1 MALTVSEAIAQRRAT
16 RQYKD
21 APIPDET
28 LDLIVNNALEAPSAF
43 NAQMRDLVVVRDQA
57 VKQAIFD
64 ASGQQQFLDAP
75 VVFVVVGRS
84 EVVPEDAEE
93 ILGAELTEK
102 VRGFNGSAS
111 AAKLREIGIRD
122 AMLVAGFLLL
132 AAQEQGLSTSPTT
145 GWNEDGVKKAIG
157 LEGRDD
163 RSIALV
169 IAAGYADEDPEH
181 PGRAM
186 SRRVDDKYSSPL
198 NLLKSPMFHVKHR
211 V

>member
-28 LDLIVNNALEAPSAF
+28 LDLIVDNALEAPSAF

-93 ILGAELTEK
+93 ILGVELTEK

-157 LEGRDD
+157 LEARDD

-169 IAAGYADEDPEH
+169 IAAGYADEHPEH
-181 PGRAM
+181 PGRAIN
-186 SRRVDDKYSSPL
+186 RRVDDKY
-198 NLLKSPMFHVKHR
+198 
-211 V
+211 

>member
-1 MALTVSEAIAQRRAT
+1 MPLSVTEAIDQRRAT
-16 RQYKD
+16 RKFKSQPLSK
-21 APIPDET
+21 EV
-28 LDLIVNNALEAPSAF
+28 LDRVVRNALEAPSAF
-43 NAQMRDLVVVRDQA
+43 NAQMRDLVVVQDQS

-84 EVVPEDAEE
+84 GVVPEDAEE
-93 ILGAELTEK
+93 ILGADLTEK
-102 VRGFNGSAS
+102 VRGFNGNAS

-145 GWNEDGVKKAIG
+145 GWNEEGVKKAIG
-157 LEGRDD
+157 LEGRED

-169 IAAGYADEDPEH
+169 IAAGYADEEPVH
-181 PGRAM
+181 PGRALN
-186 SRRVDDKYSSPL
+186 RRVDDRY
-198 NLLKSPMFHVKHR
+198 
-211 V
+211 

>member
-1 MALTVSEAIAQRRAT
+1 MSLTVTEAISSRRAT
-16 RQYKD
+16 RRYTDQ
-21 APIPDET
+21 AVPTEI
-28 LDLIVNNALEAPSAF
+28 LDRVVENALEAPSAF
-43 NAQMRDLVVVRDQA
+43 NAQMRDLVVVQDQA

-84 EVVPEDAEE
+84 EVVPDDAEE
-93 ILGAELTEK
+93 VLGAELTEK

-111 AAKLREIGIRD
+111 PEKLREIGIRD

-132 AAQEQGLSTSPTT
+132 AEQGLATSPTT
-145 GWNEDGVKKAIG
+145 GWNEEGVKKAIG

-169 IAAGYADEDPEH
+169 VAAGYAKEEPTH
-181 PGRAM
+181 PGRAVN
-186 SRRVDDKYSSPL
+186 RRVDNHY
-198 NLLKSPMFHVKHR
+198 
-211 V
+211 

>member
-111 AAKLREIGIRD
+111 VSYTHLT
-122 AMLVAGFLLL
+122 L
-132 AAQEQGLSTSPTT
+132 PT
-145 GWNEDGVKKAIG
+145 N
-157 LEGRDD
+157 
-163 RSIALV
+163 
-169 IAAGYADEDPEH
+169 
-181 PGRAM
+181 
-186 SRRVDDKYSSPL
+186 
-198 NLLKSPMFHVKHR
+198 
-211 V
+211 

>member
-1 MALTVSEAIAQRRAT
+1 MTLTVTEAISNRRAT
-16 RQYKD
+16 RKYKNQ
-21 APIPDET
+21 AIPVEILNRVVD
-28 LDLIVNNALEAPSAF
+28 NALEAPSAF
-43 NAQMRDLVVVRDQA
+43 NAQMRDLVVIHDEA

-93 ILGAELTEK
+93 VLGAELTEK

-132 AAQEQGLSTSPTT
+132 AAQEQGLATSPTT
-145 GWNEDGVKKAIG
+145 GWNEEGVKKAIG

-169 IAAGYADEDPEH
+169 VAAGYADEEPVH
-181 PGRAM
+181 PGRAEN
-186 SRRVDDKYSSPL
+186 RRVDNHY
-198 NLLKSPMFHVKHR
+198 
-211 V
+211 

>member
-64 ASGQQQFLDAP
+64 ASGQQQFFDAP

-181 PGRAM
+181 PGRAI
-186 SRRVDDKYSSPL
+186 SRRVDDKY
-198 NLLKSPMFHVKHR
+198 
-211 V
+211 

>member
-1 MALTVSEAIAQRRAT
+1 MSLTVTEAISSRRAT
-16 RQYKD
+16 RRYTDQ
-21 APIPDET
+21 AVPTEI
-28 LDLIVNNALEAPSAF
+28 LDRVVENALEAPSAF
-43 NAQMRDLVVVRDQA
+43 NAQMRDLVVVQDQA

-84 EVVPEDAEE
+84 EVVPDDAEE
-93 ILGAELTEK
+93 VLGAELTEK

-111 AAKLREIGIRD
+111 PEKLREIGIRD

-132 AAQEQGLSTSPTT
+132 AAQEQGLATSPTT
-145 GWNEDGVKKAIG
+145 GWNEEGVKKAIG

-169 IAAGYADEDPEH
+169 VAAGYAKEEPTH
-181 PGRAM
+181 PGRAVN
-186 SRRVDDKYSSPL
+186 RRVDNHY
-198 NLLKSPMFHVKHR
+198 
-211 V
+211 

>member
-181 PGRAM
+181 PGRAI
-186 SRRVDDKYSSPL
+186 SRRVDDRY
-198 NLLKSPMFHVKHR
+198 
-211 V
+211 

>member
-64 ASGQQQFLDAP
+64 ASGQQQFFDAP

-157 LEGRDD
+157 LEARDD

-169 IAAGYADEDPEH
+169 IAAGYADEHPEH
-181 PGRAM
+181 PGRAIN
-186 SRRVDDKYSSPL
+186 RRVDDKY
-198 NLLKSPMFHVKHR
+198 
-211 V
+211 

>member
-169 IAAGYADEDPEH
+169 IAAGYADDDPEH
-181 PGRAM
+181 PGRAI
-186 SRRVDDKYSSPL
+186 SRRVDDKY
-198 NLLKSPMFHVKHR
+198 
-211 V
+211 

>member
-1 MALTVSEAIAQRRAT
+1 MSLTVTEAISTRRAT
-16 RQYKD
+16 RQYTD
-21 APIPDET
+21 QAIPAEV
-28 LDLIVNNALEAPSAF
+28 LDRVVENALEAPSAF
-43 NAQMRDLVVVRDQA
+43 NAQMRDLVVVQDQA

-84 EVVPEDAEE
+84 EVVPDDAEE
-93 ILGAELTEK
+93 VLGAELTEK

-111 AAKLREIGIRD
+111 PEKLREIGIRD

-132 AAQEQGLSTSPTT
+132 AAQEQGLATSPTT
-145 GWNEDGVKKAIG
+145 GWNEEGVKKAIG

-169 IAAGYADEDPEH
+169 VAAGYANEEPAH
-181 PGRAM
+181 PGRAVN
-186 SRRVDDKYSSPL
+186 RRVTNHY
-198 NLLKSPMFHVKHR
+198 
-211 V
+211 

>member
-1 MALTVSEAIAQRRAT
+1 MSLSVTEAISSRRAT
-16 RQYKD
+16 RRYTDQ
-21 APIPDET
+21 AIPTEI
-28 LDLIVNNALEAPSAF
+28 LDRVVENALEAPSAF
-43 NAQMRDLVVVRDQA
+43 NAQMRDLVVVQDQA

-84 EVVPEDAEE
+84 EVVPDDAEE
-93 ILGAELTEK
+93 VLGAELTEK

-111 AAKLREIGIRD
+111 PEKLREIGIRD

-132 AAQEQGLSTSPTT
+132 AAQEQGLATSPTT
-145 GWNEDGVKKAIG
+145 GWNEEGVKKAIG

-169 IAAGYADEDPEH
+169 VAAGYAKEEPTH
-181 PGRAM
+181 PGRAVN
-186 SRRVDDKYSSPL
+186 RRVDNHY
-198 NLLKSPMFHVKHR
+198 
-211 V
+211 

>member
-1 MALTVSEAIAQRRAT
+1 MPLSVTEAIDQRRAT
-16 RQYKD
+16 RKFKNQ
-21 APIPDET
+21 PLSNEI
-28 LDLIVNNALEAPSAF
+28 LDRVVRNALEAPSAF
-43 NAQMRDLVVVRDQA
+43 NAQMRDLVVVRDQS
-57 VKQAIFD
+57 VKEAIFE

-93 ILGAELTEK
+93 ILGTDLTEK
-102 VRGFNGSAS
+102 VRGFNGNASAS
-111 AAKLREIGIRD
+111 KLREIGIRD

-145 GWNEDGVKKAIG
+145 GWNEEGVKKAIG

-169 IAAGYADEDPEH
+169 IAAGYADEEPVH
-181 PGRAM
+181 PGRALN
-186 SRRVDDKYSSPL
+186 RRVDDRY
-198 NLLKSPMFHVKHR
+198 
-211 V
+211 

>member
-93 ILGAELTEK
+93 ILGVELTEK

-157 LEGRDD
+157 LEARDD

-169 IAAGYADEDPEH
+169 IAAGYADEHPEH
-181 PGRAM
+181 PGRAIN
-186 SRRVDDKYSSPL
+186 RRVDDKY
-198 NLLKSPMFHVKHR
+198 
-211 V
+211 

>member
-1 MALTVSEAIAQRRAT
+1 MTLTVTEAISNRRAT
-16 RQYKD
+16 RKYKNQ
-21 APIPDET
+21 AIPVEVLNRVVD
-28 LDLIVNNALEAPSAF
+28 NALEAPSAF
-43 NAQMRDLVVVRDQA
+43 NAQMRDLVVIQDEA

-93 ILGAELTEK
+93 VLGAELTEK

-132 AAQEQGLSTSPTT
+132 AAQEQGLATSPTT
-145 GWNEDGVKKAIG
+145 GWSEEGVKKAIG

-169 IAAGYADEDPEH
+169 VAAGYADEEPVH
-181 PGRAM
+181 PGRAEN
-186 SRRVDDKYSSPL
+186 RRVDNHY
-198 NLLKSPMFHVKHR
+198 
-211 V
+211 

>member
-1 MALTVSEAIAQRRAT
+1 MPLSVTEAIDQRRAT
-16 RQYKD
+16 RKFKNQ
-21 APIPDET
+21 PLSNEI
-28 LDLIVNNALEAPSAF
+28 LDRVVRNALEAPSAF
-43 NAQMRDLVVVRDQA
+43 NAQMRDLVVVQDQS

-93 ILGAELTEK
+93 ILGTDLTEK
-102 VRGFNGSAS
+102 VRGFNGNASAS
-111 AAKLREIGIRD
+111 KLREIGIRD

-145 GWNEDGVKKAIG
+145 GWNEEGVKKAIG

-169 IAAGYADEDPEH
+169 IAAGYADEEPVH
-181 PGRAM
+181 PGRALN
-186 SRRVDDKYSSPL
+186 RRVDDRY
-198 NLLKSPMFHVKHR
+198 
-211 V
+211 

>member
-1 MALTVSEAIAQRRAT
+1 MSLTVTEAISSRRAT
-16 RQYKD
+16 RRYTYQ
-21 APIPDET
+21 AIPTEI
-28 LDLIVNNALEAPSAF
+28 LDRVVENALEAPSAF
-43 NAQMRDLVVVRDQA
+43 NAQMRDLVVVQDQA

-84 EVVPEDAEE
+84 EVVPDDAEE
-93 ILGAELTEK
+93 VLGAELTEK

-111 AAKLREIGIRD
+111 PEKLREIGIRD

-132 AAQEQGLSTSPTT
+132 AAQEQGLATSPTT
-145 GWNEDGVKKAIG
+145 GWNEEGVKKAIG

-169 IAAGYADEDPEH
+169 VAAGYAKEEPTH
-181 PGRAM
+181 PGRAVN
-186 SRRVDDKYSSPL
+186 RRVDNHY
-198 NLLKSPMFHVKHR
+198 
-211 V
+211 

>member
-1 MALTVSEAIAQRRAT
+1 MPLSVTEAIDQRRAT
-16 RQYKD
+16 RKFKNQ
-21 APIPDET
+21 PLSNEI
-28 LDLIVNNALEAPSAF
+28 LDRVVRNALEAPSAF
-43 NAQMRDLVVVRDQA
+43 NAQMRDLVVVRDQS
-57 VKQAIFD
+57 VKEAIFE

-93 ILGAELTEK
+93 ILGTDLTEK
-102 VRGFNGSAS
+102 VRGFNGNASAS
-111 AAKLREIGIRD
+111 KLREIGIRD

-145 GWNEDGVKKAIG
+145 GWNEEGVKKAIG

-169 IAAGYADEDPEH
+169 IAAGYADEEPAH
-181 PGRAM
+181 PGR
-186 SRRVDDKYSSPL
+186 SLNRRVDDRY
-198 NLLKSPMFHVKHR
+198 
-211 V
+211 

>member
-1 MALTVSEAIAQRRAT
+1 MSLSVTEAISSRRAT
-16 RQYKD
+16 RRYTEQ
-21 APIPDET
+21 AVPTEI
-28 LDLIVNNALEAPSAF
+28 LDRVVENALEAPSAF
-43 NAQMRDLVVVRDQA
+43 NAQMRDLVVVQDQA

-84 EVVPEDAEE
+84 EVVPDDAEE
-93 ILGAELTEK
+93 VLGAELTEK

-111 AAKLREIGIRD
+111 PEKLREIGIRD

-132 AAQEQGLSTSPTT
+132 AAQEQGLATSPTT
-145 GWNEDGVKKAIG
+145 GWNEEGVKKAIG

-169 IAAGYADEDPEH
+169 VAAGYAKEEPTH
-181 PGRAM
+181 PGRAVN
-186 SRRVDDKYSSPL
+186 RRVDNHY
-198 NLLKSPMFHVKHR
+198 
-211 V
+211 

>member
-181 PGRAM
+181 PGRAI
-186 SRRVDDKYSSPL
+186 SRRVDEKY
-198 NLLKSPMFHVKHR
+198 
-211 V
+211 

>member
-1 MALTVSEAIAQRRAT
+1 MTLTVTEAISNRRAT
-16 RQYKD
+16 RKYKNQ
-21 APIPDET
+21 AIPVEVLNRVVD
-28 LDLIVNNALEAPSAF
+28 NALEAPSAF
-43 NAQMRDLVVVRDQA
+43 NAQMRDLVVIQDEA

-93 ILGAELTEK
+93 VLGAELTEK

-132 AAQEQGLSTSPTT
+132 AAQEQGLATSPTT
-145 GWNEDGVKKAIG
+145 GWNEEGVKKAIG
-157 LEGRDD
+157 LEGRGD

-169 IAAGYADEDPEH
+169 VVAGYADEAPVH
-181 PGRAM
+181 PGRAEN
-186 SRRVDDKYSSPL
+186 RRVDNHY
-198 NLLKSPMFHVKHR
+198 
-211 V
+211 

>member
-1 MALTVSEAIAQRRAT
+1 MSLSVTEAIDQRRAT
-16 RQYKD
+16 RKFKNQ
-21 APIPDET
+21 PLSNEI
-28 LDLIVNNALEAPSAF
+28 LDRVVRNALEAPSAF
-43 NAQMRDLVVVRDQA
+43 NAQMRDLVVVRDQS
-57 VKQAIFD
+57 VKEAIFE

-93 ILGAELTEK
+93 ILGTDLTEK
-102 VRGFNGSAS
+102 VRGFNGNAS

-145 GWNEDGVKKAIG
+145 GWNEEGVKKAIG

-169 IAAGYADEDPEH
+169 IAAGYADEEPAH
-181 PGRAM
+181 PGRALN
-186 SRRVDDKYSSPL
+186 RRVDDRY
-198 NLLKSPMFHVKHR
+198 
-211 V
+211 

>member
-1 MALTVSEAIAQRRAT
+1 MALSVTEAIDQRRAT
-16 RQYKD
+16 RKFKNQ
-21 APIPDET
+21 PLSNEI
-28 LDLIVNNALEAPSAF
+28 LDRVVRNALEAPSAF
-43 NAQMRDLVVVRDQA
+43 NAQMRDLVVVRDQS
-57 VKQAIFD
+57 VKEAIFE

-93 ILGAELTEK
+93 ILGTDLTEK
-102 VRGFNGSAS
+102 VRGFNGNASAS
-111 AAKLREIGIRD
+111 KLREIGIRD

-145 GWNEDGVKKAIG
+145 GWNEEGVKKAIG

-169 IAAGYADEDPEH
+169 IAAGYADEEPVH
-181 PGRAM
+181 PGRALN
-186 SRRVDDKYSSPL
+186 RRVDDRY
-198 NLLKSPMFHVKHR
+198 
-211 V
+211 

>member
-1 MALTVSEAIAQRRAT
+1 MALTVSESIAQRRAT

-21 APIPDET
+21 SPIPDET

-102 VRGFNGSAS
+102 VRGFNSSAS

-157 LEGRDD
+157 LEARDD

-169 IAAGYADEDPEH
+169 IAAGYADEHPEH
-181 PGRAM
+181 PGRAIN
-186 SRRVDDKYSSPL
+186 RRVDDKY
-198 NLLKSPMFHVKHR
+198 
-211 V
+211 

>member
-1 MALTVSEAIAQRRAT
+1 MTLTVTEAISNRRAT
-16 RQYKD
+16 RKYKNQ
-21 APIPDET
+21 AIPVEVLNRVVD
-28 LDLIVNNALEAPSAF
+28 NALEAPSAF
-43 NAQMRDLVVVRDQA
+43 NAQMRDLVVIQDEA

-84 EVVPEDAEE
+84 EVVPEDAQEV
-93 ILGAELTEK
+93 LGAELTEK

-132 AAQEQGLSTSPTT
+132 AAQEQGLATSPTT
-145 GWNEDGVKKAIG
+145 GWSEEGVKKAIG

-169 IAAGYADEDPEH
+169 VAAGYADEEPVH
-181 PGRAM
+181 PGRAEN
-186 SRRVDDKYSSPL
+186 RRVDNHY
-198 NLLKSPMFHVKHR
+198 
-211 V
+211 

>member
-1 MALTVSEAIAQRRAT
+1 MPLSVTEAIDQRRAT
-16 RQYKD
+16 RKFKSQPLSK
-21 APIPDET
+21 EV
-28 LDLIVNNALEAPSAF
+28 LDRVVRNALEAPSAF
-43 NAQMRDLVVVRDQA
+43 NAQMRDLVVIRDQS

-93 ILGAELTEK
+93 LLGTDLTEK
-102 VRGFNGSAS
+102 VRGFNGNASAS
-111 AAKLREIGIRD
+111 KLREIGIRD

-145 GWNEDGVKKAIG
+145 GWNEEGVKKAIG
-157 LEGRDD
+157 LEGRVD

-169 IAAGYADEDPEH
+169 IAAGYADEEPAH
-181 PGRAM
+181 PGRALN
-186 SRRVDDKYSSPL
+186 RRVDDRY
-198 NLLKSPMFHVKHR
+198 
-211 V
+211 

>member
-181 PGRAM
+181 PGRAI
-186 SRRVDDKYSSPL
+186 SRRVDDKY
-198 NLLKSPMFHVKHR
+198 
-211 V
+211 